1 MKLFILIF
9 TITSLMI
16 SCADILLEEKPITSS
31 TSGIVGFWF
40 TCEFDPPDVDCRF
53 FDDDG
58 VQFTND
64 GSVYRIET
72 FVTSPNPDCGGW
84 TCFDSFRP
92 SITIYREFA
101 GSYTYIDSS
110 LIFNPESDTTC
121 TEYFNWNSD
130 VSFFSDSL
138 SLCPSWGLSDLYFKK
153 YRGDVVIN

>member
-1 MKLFILIF
+1 
-9 TITSLMI
+9 MI
-16 SCADILLEEKPITSS
+16 SCADILLEETPITSP

-40 TCEFDPPDVDCRF
+40 TCEFDPSDVDCRF

-72 FVTSPNPDCGGW
+72 FVTSPDPGCGGW
-84 TCFDSFRP
+84 TCFDSFWP

-110 LIFNPESDTTC
+110 LICNPESDTTC

-130 VSFFSDSL
+130 VSFFRDSL

>member
-1 MKLFILIF
+1 
-9 TITSLMI
+9 MI
-16 SCADILLEEKPITSS
+16 SCADILLEETPINSP

-40 TCEFDPPDVDCRF
+40 TCEFDPSDVDCRF

-72 FVTSPNPDCGGW
+72 FITSPDPGCGGW
-84 TCFDSFRP
+84 TCFDSFRH
-92 SITIYREFA
+92 SISIYREFA

-121 TEYFNWNSD
+121 TEYLNWNSD
-130 VSFFSDSL
+130 VSFFRDSV
-138 SLCPSWGLSDLYFKK
+138 SLCPPLGSSDLFFKMYK
-153 YRGDVVIN
+153 GVVVIN